1 MRSCEDFEL
10 LMNLCLDDMLPS
22 EEQESLREHL
32 EACPA
37 CRERFA
43 QLREMKAA
51 LADMEVPVPAELH
64 ERIMGYVAEN
74 TAQIP
79 DETNVPAKVLRP
91 RRWYRGL
98 ATVAAC
104 AVIAVAAAQ
113 FVPNVQHKSA
123 ESLAAAPQ
131 TPGVS
136 FDSAGIES
144 ESATNNKMEF
154 FDSTEVPAAPPM
166 SMAQPEAGEIPS
178 TPAEPSLNMQPT
190 GQLAEDLPPLRQETA
205 GDETAKDASIL
216 KWLPRSFM
224 KPNWT
229 AKPSLMWKSPSRPR
243 TIGQT
248 SFPPADFRW
257 KRWKA
262 RIFPPTVNI
271 SFCSSS
277 GQNNHHSKP
286 LRFSGGVLVYLGIAG
301 KD

>member
-22 EEQESLREHL
+22 QEQESLREHL

-51 LADMEVPVPAELH
+51 LADMEVPGPAELH
-64 ERIMGYVAEN
+64 EWIMGYVAEN
-74 TAQIP
+74 TTQIP
-79 DETNVPAKVLRP
+79 DETNAPAKVLRP

-123 ESLAAAPQ
+123 ESLATAPQ
-131 TPGVS
+131 APGVS

-205 GDETAKDASIL
+205 GDTTVKDTSIL
-216 KWLPRSFM
+216 KWLKAQGPKDKLPQFVDAAFVYETELDGETVTYVEIAASAEDY
-224 KPNWT
+224 WT
-229 AKPSLMWKSPSRPR
+229 DQLSACGFSVEEME
-243 TIGQT
+243 GQ
-248 SFPPADFRW
+248 DL
-257 KRWKA
+257 
-262 RIFPPTVNI
+262 
-271 SFCSSS
+271 SSD
-277 GQNNHHSKP
+277 GEYI
-286 LRFSGGVLVYLGIAG
+286 LLFFFWTE
-301 KD
+301 

>member
-64 ERIMGYVAEN
+64 ERIMTYVAGNAVETPAEN
-74 TAQIP
+74 TA
-79 DETNVPAKVLRP
+79 PAKVLRP

-123 ESLAAAPQ
+123 ESLATAPQ
-131 TPGVS
+131 APGVS

-144 ESATNNKMEF
+144 ECATNNKMEF

-205 GDETAKDASIL
+205 GDTTVKDTSIL
-216 KWLPRSFM
+216 KWLKAQGPKDKLPQFVDAAFVYETELDGGTVTYVEIAASAEDY
-224 KPNWT
+224 WT
-229 AKPSLMWKSPSRPR
+229 DQLSACGFSVEEME
-243 TIGQT
+243 GQ
-248 SFPPADFRW
+248 DL
-257 KRWKA
+257 
-262 RIFPPTVNI
+262 
-271 SFCSSS
+271 SSD
-277 GQNNHHSKP
+277 GEYI
-286 LRFSGGVLVYLGIAG
+286 LLFFFWTE
-301 KD
+301 